1 MGFCERLAFRRPALL
16 PTSLRRSAA
25 ALIGSLCTASG
36 PASAAD
42 LPVKAPVDAAPATVS
57 ERWNATF
64 ASEVRYYSWD
74 SGRGFPTVAVPN
86 PGHGTEVY
94 TPFAL
99 RVVGRPTDDFKIDM
113 IGRGGWVDARQST
126 PGLTGEVSTT
136 TDTQLN
142 GTATYYG
149 FAGIQPFVSLSAN
162 LPTGKSA
169 LFGTAANARM
179 DPDLVEIST
188 FGEGYN
194 VGPSVGFNL
203 PVTSTFILS
212 TTAGYTWR
220 GNYTRDNSLSAL
232 TPLTQVATAVEP
244 SQVFT
249 ATGSAAWQIGHFSST
264 LTTSV
269 STETTTSENGAPLYR
284 AGDRYLASAV
294 LSYDWQSAGL
304 TTLTA
309 AGAHSN
315 RNDVKMA
322 NVPDLI
328 KEIMNTNADVF
339 RVGLQ
344 HLFPVGQ
351 LTIGPM
357 GTYLIREHNS
367 YDPTTL
373 QFVPEKQRYSAGL
386 LGRYGVTDKLTL
398 NARAEYVWTF
408 EHENPAP
415 GGQKYSALLNA
426 FIPGSAVPQVSSTG
440 WQCAIGA
447 NASF

>member
-1 MGFCERLAFRRPALL
+1 MGFCERLAVRRPALL
-16 PTSLRRSAA
+16 PTSPVDSSGPDWFAMH
-25 ALIGSLCTASG
+25 GVG

-203 PVTSTFILS
+203 PVTSSFTLS

-220 GNYTRDNSLSAL
+220 GDYETTRCRPFI
-232 TPLTQVATAVEP
+232 PLTQVATAVEP

-269 STETTTSENGAPLYR
+269 STESTTSENGAPLYR

-373 QFVPEKQRYSAGL
+373 QFVPEKLTRYSAGL

-426 FIPGSAVPQVSSTG
+426 FIPSSPFPQVSSTG

>member
-1 MGFCERLAFRRPALL
+1 MMLGSIAIAPCAL
-16 PTSLRRSAA
+16 
-25 ALIGSLCTASG
+25 
-36 PASAAD
+36 AAD
-42 LPVKAPVDAAPATVS
+42 LPAPAPADPAPATVS

-64 ASEVRYYSWD
+64 ASEVRYYSWQ
-74 SGRGFPTVAVPN
+74 SGRGFPTLAVPN

-94 TPFAL
+94 TPVAL
-99 RVVGRPTDDFKIDM
+99 KLVGRPTDDFKIDI
-113 IGRGGWVDARQST
+113 IGRGGWVSARQST
-126 PGLTGEVSTT
+126 AGLTGDVSTA

-142 GTATYYG
+142 GTVTYYG
-149 FAGIQPFVSLSAN
+149 IAGIQPFVSVSSN
-162 LPTGKSA
+162 LPTGRSA
-169 LFGTAANARM
+169 LFGSAANARM

-194 VGPSVGFNL
+194 AGPSLGFNL
-203 PVTSTFILS
+203 PLTSTLILS
-212 TTAGYTWR
+212 TAAGYTWR
-220 GNYTRDNSLSAL
+220 GSYLRDNSLSAL
-232 TPLTQVATAVEP
+232 SPLVQAATTVEP
-244 SQVFT
+244 SRVLT
-249 ATGSAAWQIGHFSST
+249 VTGSAAWQVGHFSST
-264 LTTSV
+264 LTTSL
-269 STETTTSENGAPLYR
+269 STETITSENGAPLYR
-284 AGDRYLASAV
+284 AGDRYVASAV
-294 LSYDWQSAGL
+294 FSYDWQSAGL

-309 AGAHSN
+309 SGAHSN
-315 RNDVKMA
+315 RNDVKLA
-322 NVPDLI
+322 SVPDLV

-339 RVGLQ
+339 KVGLQ

-367 YDPTTL
+367 FDPTTL

-386 LGRYGVTDKLTL
+386 LGRYGVTDKLTF
-398 NARAEYVWTF
+398 NARAEYVWTY

-415 GGQKYSALLNA
+415 GGQKFSALLSA